1 MHSNTTT
8 MNNIKQKRRS
18 ITDWPE
24 RERPREK
31 LKIRGAEN
39 LSSAELLAI
48 LLSSG
53 TKNLNAVDIGKALL
67 KKFKT
72 LESLSHASSNE
83 LQEVE
88 GIGPAKAIILQ
99 SAFQLSRNMH
109 QELAETQIKYFRNP
123 ADVAKIFVPKI
134 GHLKQEVFAIA
145 LLDAAGK
152 YLHSRNITRG
162 IINASLIHPREV
174 FRIAIKEAAA
184 AVILIHNHPSGVLE
198 PSEEDISMTRRLVES
213 GKILEIPVFDHLIIS
228 ENGYY
233 SFKENDL
240 L

>member
-1 MHSNTTT
+1 M
-8 MNNIKQKRRS
+8 
-18 ITDWPE
+18 
-24 RERPREK
+24 
-31 LKIRGAEN
+31 
-39 LSSAELLAI
+39 
-48 LLSSG
+48 
-53 TKNLNAVDIGKALL
+53 
-67 KKFKT
+67 
-72 LESLSHASSNE
+72 
-83 LQEVE
+83 
-88 GIGPAKAIILQ
+88 AIILQ

-184 AVILIHNHPSGVLE
+184 AVILIHNHPSGQLK
-198 PSEEDISMTRRLVES
+198 PSDEDLSITRQLVAAGELI
-213 GKILEIPVFDHLIIS
+213 GIPVRDHIIIAGS
-228 ENGYY
+228 QYI
-233 SFKENDL
+233 SLKEAGHL
-240 L
+240 